1 MADEGDEPT
10 EELSDENNSEE
21 IENVDRIK
29 VLEDKIEELEKEKQ
43 YSAAE
48 MINLRQRYARER
60 NTLLKFSSMN
70 LASKILPVLD
80 YLEKAISIENSES
93 EKFLE
98 GVNMT
103 MKTLK
108 TVLENEGVEKIEA
121 LDQAF
126 NPSFMEAIAVIPVP
140 EGKEPGT
147 VVEVI
152 EEGYLFHERVLRP
165 VKVIVSEKGFTR
177 LNNELRN
184 KGFIVEEINY
194 SEIAK
199 MEGLLRCSTMPLQR
213 K

>member
-1 MADEGDEPT
+1 MTDEGEKQVDEKP
-10 EELSDENNSEE
+10 EESALDEEE
-21 IENVDRIK
+21 NDPLKILEEK
-29 VLEDKIEELEKEKQ
+29 VLDLEKEKQ
-43 YSAAE
+43 YNAAE
-48 MINLRQRYARER
+48 IINIRQRYARER

-98 GVNMT
+98 GVSMT

-121 LDQAF
+121 LDQVF

-165 VKVIVSEKGFTR
+165 VKVIVSE
-177 LNNELRN
+177 N
-184 KGFIVEEINY
+184 
-194 SEIAK
+194 
-199 MEGLLRCSTMPLQR
+199 
-213 K
+213 